1 MAFQSARFYYII
13 KTILYYGIEKYF
25 AISHKFM
32 LLHFRKLNGNSLTTL
47 KEGTF
52 HGLKTLKQLLVNQFV
67 YITFVIIICIK
78 FKM

>member
-1 MAFQSARFYYII
+1 MRVFII
-13 KTILYYGIEKYF
+13 KTILYYCVEKYF
-25 AISHKFM
+25 AISHKFIKL

-67 YITFVIIICIK
+67 YIAFIIIIYIK
-78 FKM
+78 FRM